1 VPCDRALALPAR
13 DRPIRTTPCFGAQK
27 EVPLIR
33 LFSCCAVLAL
43 ALGSASAQVA
53 ILDYL
58 GFAWEDGG
66 LPPSNPGDEL
76 QVVCI
81 TTQAD
86 PIFGVNLGSEEL
98 TLYAY
103 GLTSNGS
110 VPDGFGNT
118 IISYSGGT
126 LELWRDASQDADWGV
141 FPPNASSPSSFMNG
155 SLLLQATFND
165 FVLLLTPSGAGAYEG
180 HLDGVAGAL
189 ISACSDCLYTW
200 GGAFGDGSGAQ
211 IPDGYDL
218 QIDGVL
224 EVDEAIS
231 QHQDSFGALK
241 ALFE

>member
-1 VPCDRALALPAR
+1 LLVATLS
-13 DRPIRTTPCFGAQK
+13 GA
-27 EVPLIR
+27 
-33 LFSCCAVLAL
+33 A
-43 ALGSASAQVA
+43 GAQVA

-58 GFAWEDGG
+58 GYGWEDGG
-66 LPPSNPGDEL
+66 LPPSNAGDQL
-76 QVVCI
+76 RIACVA
-81 TTQAD
+81 TAAD
-86 PIFGVNLGSEEL
+86 PIFGVNLGSEEV

-103 GLTSNGS
+103 NLISTGG

-118 IISYSGGT
+118 IISYSGGV
-126 LELWRDASQDADWGV
+126 LELWRDPAQDADWGV
-141 FPPNASSPSSFMNG
+141 FPPNATSPSTFMNG

-165 FVLLLTPSGAGAYEG
+165 FVVVLTPSGAGAYEG

-200 GGAFGDGSGAQ
+200 GGAFGDASGAQ
-211 IPDGYDL
+211 VPDGYDL

-231 QHQDSFGALK
+231 QQQNSFGALK